1 MTEIEITIKGDETQG
16 ALERLQRL
24 LGGTLRVEIGTNV
37 RYAAIHQFGGTVR
50 AKQSSYL
57 TFRVGQR
64 WARKKQ
70 VTIPARPYMPPLPSG
85 DLNDAD
91 AAEVAAILNG
101 NLSRAF
107 DGERLTARDAMTEVG
122 RYLKTSTQL
131 RFRAKKG
138 PDGAGWKPTLRG
150 GQILR
155 LSGRLR
161 NSLTY
166 AVR

>member
-1 MTEIEITIKGDETQG
+1 MADEIEVKIVGDEEIQR

-37 RYAAIHQFGGTVR
+37 RYAAIHQFGGK
-50 AKQSSYL
+50 A
-57 TFRVGQR
+57 GP
-64 WARKKQ
+64 KKKR

-85 DLNDAD
+85 NLNDTD
-91 AAEVAAILNG
+91 AAEVVTILND

-107 DGERLTARDAMTEVG
+107 GGERLTGRDVMTDVG

-131 RFRAKKG
+131 RFRAQRG
-138 PDGAGWKPTLRG
+138 PDGAGWKPTHRG
-150 GQILR
+150 GQVLR

-161 NSLTY
+161 NSIAY
-166 AVR
+166 KVR

>member
-1 MTEIEITIKGDETQG
+1 MADEIEVTIKGDEIQR

-37 RYAAIHQFGGTVR
+37 RYAAIHQFGGK
-50 AKQSSYL
+50 A
-57 TFRVGQR
+57 GP
-64 WARKKQ
+64 KKKR
-70 VTIPARPYMPPLPSG
+70 VTIPSRPYMPPLPSG

-91 AAEVAAILNG
+91 AAEVLAILND
-101 NLSRAF
+101 NIRRAF
-107 DGERLTARDAMTEVG
+107 DGDHVTGRDAMTEVG

-131 RFRAKKG
+131 RFRAQRG
-138 PDGAGWKPTLRG
+138 PDGTAWKPTHRG
-150 GQILR
+150 GQVLR

-161 NSLTY
+161 NSITY